1 MKNNKF
7 STTLFLLSSLK
18 KHYIYTLILCI
29 SIIGVSLAS
38 LLPSL
43 VLQNMIDN
51 FINISIKTNTL
62 DNSKLL
68 TYTLVYFFSYV
79 LMFSFTI
86 LENYILDIIGQK
98 MIKELRYIMMEKSN
112 KIKASYYRHTGTGI
126 TTSRIIDDVSSVET
140 VFSDGL
146 VSMIVSL
153 FKIVAVVISIF
164 VFNYILGLLVLI
176 IIPIIYFIS
185 NFFRKQ
191 ILKNQIQSRKI
202 RNDLTNTLSESV
214 SNIQTLINTQKRDF
228 KESQF
233 KNNLIEDVKVS
244 KKSGIY
250 DSIFSPIV
258 MIIRSF
264 VIGAVC
270 LLVSYSLTNGNDII
284 GISVGSFSACISL
297 ISNIFAPIQELGMQ
311 LQVLQVSISGIKR
324 IDDFMNLDEDN
335 KKDESLTSEK
345 VLNTNL
351 EYPALEVKNLSFK
364 YLDGDNYIFN
374 NVSFKINKNEKV
386 TIKGRTGIGKTTLFR
401 LILSYEYPTSG
412 LILINNYDTKLIP
425 DTYKREI
432 FGYVNQNFS
441 PILGTIK
448 DQLTLKDES
457 ISLEDVIAA
466 CKKVDIDSYIQSN
479 IKNGYDATFKI
490 EDFSNGQLQ
499 LLNLARALIKNPKIL
514 LLDEMS
520 ANLDSKT
527 EKIII
532 DTLTKESKDKTVIS
546 ISHRLSNMLGF
557 NKTIE
562 VNQEGVKISSN

>member
-1 MKNNKF
+1 MQNNKF

-18 KHYIYTLILCI
+18 KHYVYSIILCI
-29 SIIGVSLAS
+29 LIIGVSLSS

-51 FINISIKTNTL
+51 FINISIETSSL

-68 TYTLVYFFSYV
+68 IYTLAYFISYV

-86 LENYILDIIGQK
+86 LENCVLDILGQK
-98 MIKELRYIMMEKSN
+98 MIKELRYVMMEKTN
-112 KIKASYYRHTGTGI
+112 KIKSSYFRHTGTGT
-126 TTSRIIDDVSSVET
+126 TTSRIIDDVNSVET
-140 VFSDGL
+140 IFTDGL
-146 VSMIVSL
+146 ISMIVSL
-153 FKIVAVVISIF
+153 FKILAIVISIF
-164 VFNYILGLLVLI
+164 IFNYILGLIVLLTV
-176 IIPIIYFIS
+176 PIIYLIS
-185 NFFRKQ
+185 NYFRKN
-191 ILKNQIQSRKI
+191 ILKNQIESRKI

-228 KESQF
+228 KENQF
-233 KNNLIEDVKVS
+233 KENLIKDRNVNR
-244 KKSGIY
+244 KSAFY
-250 DSIFSPIV
+250 DSTFSPII
-258 MIIRSF
+258 MIIRSI

-270 LLVSYSLTNGNDII
+270 LLVSYSITNGNDII

-324 IDDFMNLDEDN
+324 IDDFMSLQEDN
-335 KKDESLTSEK
+335 KKDETLTSNK

-351 EYPALEVKNLSFK
+351 DKPVLEVKDLCFK
-364 YLDGDNYIFN
+364 YEDGDINIFN
-374 NVSFKINKNEKV
+374 NVSFKINQNEKV
-386 TIKGRTGIGKTTLFR
+386 TIIGRTGIGKTTLFR
-401 LILSYEYPTSG
+401 LILCYEYPTNGS
-412 LILINNYDTKLIP
+412 ILIHDYDTKTIP
-425 DTYKREI
+425 DIYKREI
-432 FGYVNQNFS
+432 FGYVNQTFS
-441 PILGTIK
+441 HILGTIK

-457 ISLEDVIAA
+457 ITLLDVINA
-466 CKKVDIDSYIQSN
+466 CKKVNIDSYIQNN
-479 IKNGYDATFKI
+479 IKGGYDAIFKI

-532 DTLTKESKDKTVIS
+532 DTLTNESKDKTVIS

-557 NKTIE
+557 NKTICID
-562 VNQEGVKISSN
+562 QQGVKISSN